1 MKVTIYDVAEKAG
14 VSIATVSK
22 VINNTGRI
30 SEKTRKKVQE
40 IMEQL
45 HYEPSMV
52 ASALTSK
59 RTGTI
64 GLLVPDI
71 ANPFFAEVARSFE
84 DYAQKLG
91 FGLVICSTDGN
102 DEKAKLYL
110 SLLMRKQVDGL
121 IITTHIEDADLL
133 DQLMQRQIPIVLFS
147 IDIPLLSV
155 NAVSVDDYKG
165 GLLATNYLLS
175 LGHKRIAV
183 IAEELSRGSS
193 SYRIQGYKEAMTKA
207 GAKVMESNIIST
219 KATVENGKTA
229 AQQLLKKKGR
239 PTAIFACNDLLAIGA
254 MEAARKLEIKIPEEL
269 SIIGFDNTIL
279 AGIANPSLTS
289 VSQPIKEM
297 ANQAMTVLVEE
308 IEHGQSSKQRVFMLP
323 ELVIRNSTAPLSL

>member
-40 IMEQL
+40 VMTQL
-45 HYEPSMV
+45 NYQPSMV
-52 ASALTSK
+52 ASALTRK

-84 DYAQKLG
+84 DCAQKLG
-91 FGLVICSTDGN
+91 FGLVICSTDGK
-102 DEKAKLYL
+102 DEKANLYL

-121 IITTHIEDADLL
+121 IIASYIKETALVEQMLKEK
-133 DQLMQRQIPIVLFS
+133 IPVVLFT
-147 IDIPLLSV
+147 IDIPTLGINS
-155 NAVSVDDYKG
+155 VSVDDYKG
-165 GLLATNYLLS
+165 GFQATSYLLS
-175 LGHKRIAV
+175 LGHKHIGV
-183 IAEELSRGSS
+183 IAEDISR
-193 SYRIQGYKEAMTKA
+193 SYHRVQGYKEAIIRA
-207 GAKVMESNIIST
+207 GMNLNESNIIYT
-219 KATVENGKTA
+219 TAAIENGKMVA
-229 AQQLLKKKGR
+229 RQLLQRKEDR

-254 MEAARKLEIKIPEEL
+254 IEEARKLGINIPEEL

-279 AGIANPSLTS
+279 AEIANPTLTS

-297 ANQAMTVLVEE
+297 ANQAMTVLLEE
-308 IEHGQSSKQRVFMLP
+308 IENEQTSKQRTLMLP
-323 ELVIRNSTAPLSL
+323 ELVIRNSTAPI

>member
-91 FGLVICSTDGN
+91 FGLVICSTDGK
-102 DEKAKLYL
+102 DEKARLYL

-121 IITTHIEDADLL
+121 IITTYIKDADLL
-133 DQLMQRQIPIVLFS
+133 DQLTQRQIPIVLFS
-147 IDIPLLSV
+147 VDIPTLSV

-165 GLLATNYLLS
+165 GLQATNYLLS
-175 LGHKRIAV
+175 LGHKRIGV
-183 IAEELSRGSS
+183 IAEDLSRS
-193 SYRIQGYKEAMTKA
+193 SYRIQGYKEAMTQA
-207 GAKVMESNIIST
+207 GAKVMESDIICT
-219 KATVENGKTA
+219 KATVQNGEA
-229 AQQLLKKKGR
+229 VAQQLLKKKGR

-254 MEAARKLEIKIPEEL
+254 MQAARKLDIKIPEEL

-279 AGIANPSLTS
+279 AEIANPPLTS

-308 IEHGQSSKQRVFMLP
+308 IENEQSSKQRVFMLP

>member
-91 FGLVICSTDGN
+91 FGLVICSTDGK
-102 DEKAKLYL
+102 DEKARLYL

-121 IITTHIEDADLL
+121 IITTYIKDADLL
-133 DQLMQRQIPIVLFS
+133 EQLTQRQIPIVLFS
-147 IDIPLLSV
+147 VDIPTLSV

-165 GLLATNYLLS
+165 GLQATNYLLS
-175 LGHKRIAV
+175 LGHKRIGV
-183 IAEELSRGSS
+183 IAEDLSTSSS
-193 SYRIQGYKEAMTKA
+193 SYRIQGYKEAMTNA
-207 GAKVMESNIIST
+207 GVKVIESDIICT
-219 KATVENGKTA
+219 KATVKNGETI

-254 MEAARKLEIKIPEEL
+254 MQAARKLEIKVPEEL

-279 AGIANPSLTS
+279 AEIANPPLTS

-297 ANQAMTVLVEE
+297 ANQAMTALVEE
-308 IEHGQSSKQRVFMLP
+308 IENEQSSKQRVFMLP
-323 ELVIRNSTAPLSL
+323 ELVIRNSTAPL

>member
-91 FGLVICSTDGN
+91 FGLVICSTDGQ
-102 DEKAKLYL
+102 DEKARLYL

-121 IITTHIEDADLL
+121 IITTYIKDADLL
-133 DQLMQRQIPIVLFS
+133 AQLMEREIPIVLFS
-147 IDIPLLSV
+147 IDIPTLSV

-165 GLLATNYLLS
+165 GLQATNYLLS
-175 LGHKRIAV
+175 LGHKRIGV
-183 IAEELSRGSS
+183 IAEDLSRS
-193 SYRIQGYKEAMTKA
+193 SYRVQGYKEAMTKA
-207 GAKVMESNIIST
+207 GVKVIESNIIST
-219 KATVENGKTA
+219 NTTVKDGEAA

-254 MEAARKLEIKIPEEL
+254 MEAARKLDIKIPEEL

-279 AGIANPSLTS
+279 AEIANPSLTS

-297 ANQAMTVLVEE
+297 ANQAMTVLAEE
-308 IEHGQSSKQRVFMLP
+308 IENVHEQSSKQRVLMLP
-323 ELVIRNSTAPLSL
+323 ELVIRNSTAPLS